1 MIYWIVI
8 VILVFIMTY
17 YHVGIGYLYA
27 ITCYYSMLDVSLG
40 QTLFLQED
48 LFTTISSISSVVK
61 VTPRFLGQLCLVQNM
76 NGNDQQFTHYVHPL
90 AITIIVA
97 IICQAT
103 RMSYRFSA
111 FVSRGIIH
119 VICYLLLLSYTSVAT
134 TSLLLL
140 RSLTFDNVDKVY
152 TYLSP
157 DIEYFHGRH
166 LPSTIRYCSS
176 VKYSDWSTI
185 STATRTIP

>member
-1 MIYWIVI
+1 
-8 VILVFIMTY
+8 
-17 YHVGIGYLYA
+17 
-27 ITCYYSMLDVSLG
+27 MLDVLLSKLYV
-40 QTLFLQED
+40 QEKF
-48 LFTTISSISSVVK
+48 FTTISIISSIVK

-76 NGNDQQFTHYVHPL
+76 TGIDQQFIHYVHPL
-90 AITIIVA
+90 AITIIIA
-97 IICQAT
+97 IICQAA

-140 RSLTFDNVDKVY
+140 RSLTFDNIDKVY

-157 DIEYFHGRH
+157 EIRVFSWSSSTLCYF
-166 LPSTIRYCSS
+166 SS
-176 VKYSDWSTI
+176 VIYDSDCYWSTT
-185 STATRTIP
+185 STDT